1 MTDTI
6 KTTLEIGG
14 ITMTCI
20 GARCMIGFSYKQG
33 PTPDTYNCKYMKTPL
48 DNSVFDVPFYIEC
61 TDDPSKLHKFCEM
74 KYLGLV
80 DNPHYKKIGDLLREM
95 VKKFDGCVV
104 VSVHNEGS
112 CLVTKEKVIR
122 LGCSEGVG
130 EVIGKML
137 VGLKE
142 SHVSHYTAYTRIDS
156 SRLSPV
162 MIWPSSYDKDIRIM
176 CEQLKDV
183 EP

>member
-1 MTDTI
+1 
-6 KTTLEIGG
+6 
-14 ITMTCI
+14 
-20 GARCMIGFSYKQG
+20 MIGFSYKQG

-95 VKKFDGCVV
+95 VKKFDGCLVV
-104 VSVHNEGS
+104 CPEDSAV
-112 CLVTKEKVIR
+112 LITRTKPIK
-122 LGCSEGVG
+122 LGCANGACHVLRD
-130 EVIGKML
+130 VL
-137 VGLKE
+137 VQFGDRK
-142 SHVSHYTAYTRIDS
+142 SSDCASFWKIDANK
-156 SRLSPV
+156 
-162 MIWPSSYDKDIRIM
+162 IPSGAWIYNHDYDQNICALYK
-176 CEQLKDV
+176 QLKDL